1 VSDLAQRNASLN
13 DMKEIWV
20 LMRESAAELPF
31 DVKNE
36 AEQERVLTEVME
48 CCTAEMSPLVVDGK
62 QTVIGALLAKRDQL
76 DWGFRNKKTINVSL
90 AAVAASHRDQGVL
103 KMLIEELCKQDAP
116 VYVGVKT
123 GEGLGLA
130 VELKGSGF
138 SLEETSESGE
148 LYKWEPSAQKTP

>member
-1 VSDLAQRNASLN
+1 MSDLAQRSASLS

-31 DVKNE
+31 DVGNE

-48 CCTAEMSPLVVDGK
+48 CCTAEMSPLVVDSK
-62 QTVIGALLAKRDQL
+62 QTVVGALLAKRDQF
-76 DWGFRNKKTINVSL
+76 DWGFRNKKTISVSL

-103 KMLIEELCKQDAP
+103 KMLIEEICKHDAP

-123 GEGLGLA
+123 GDGNGLA
-130 VELKGSGF
+130 VQLMGSGF

-148 LYKWEPSAQKTP
+148 HYKWEPSAQETP

>member
-1 VSDLAQRNASLN
+1 MSDLAQRSASLS
-13 DMKEIWV
+13 DMKDIWV
-20 LMRESAAELPF
+20 LMRESAAALPF
-31 DVKNE
+31 DVENE

-62 QTVIGALLAKRDQL
+62 QSVVGALLAKRDQF

-103 KMLIEELCKQDAP
+103 KMLIEEICKHDVP

-123 GEGLGLA
+123 GDGHGLA
-130 VELKGSGF
+130 AELKGSGF
-138 SLEETSESGE
+138 SLEETCESGE
-148 LYKWEPSAQKTP
+148 LYKWEPSATQTP

>member
-1 VSDLAQRNASLN
+1 MSDLAQKNASLN
-13 DMKEIWV
+13 DMKEIWA
-20 LMRESAAELPF
+20 LMRDSAAELPF
-31 DVKNE
+31 DVENE

-62 QTVIGALLAKRDQL
+62 KAVVGALLAKRDQF

-103 KMLIEELCKQDAP
+103 KMLIDEICKQETP

-123 GEGLGLA
+123 GEGHGLA

-138 SLEETSESGE
+138 SLEETNESGA
-148 LYKWEPSAQKTP
+148 LYKWEPSARETL